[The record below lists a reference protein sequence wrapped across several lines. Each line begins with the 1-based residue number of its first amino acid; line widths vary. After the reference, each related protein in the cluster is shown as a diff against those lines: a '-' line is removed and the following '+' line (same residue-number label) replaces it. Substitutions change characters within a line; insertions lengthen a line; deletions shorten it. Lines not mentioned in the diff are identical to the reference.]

1 MPKKTVKKMEKVKKM
16 KNDVNVYSRAV
27 DGDKKLSAN
36 FCVREFACKDG
47 TDKILISDA
56 LVELLQAIRDR
67 FGAPVIIS
75 SGYRTPAHD
84 KRIGGS
90 GSGYHTKGMAA
101 DIYISSVPPIK
112 IAAFAQSLLGR
123 SGGVECGAYS
133 FGGYVHVDVRD
144 GKWRAV
150 KSGSSVNYQSVSTLF
165 PAVRIGSRSQSVT
178 ILQRELKRAGFDP
191 GSADGICGART
202 KSAII
207 SYQRSKGL
215 DPDGICGKKTW
226 SAICEI

>member
-1 MPKKTVKKMEKVKKM
+1 MPKKAIT
-16 KNDVNVYSRAV
+16 NDVKVYSRAR
-27 DGDKKLSAN
+27 DGEKMLSAN
-36 FCVREFACKDG
+36 FRVREFACKDG
-47 TDKILISDA
+47 TDRILISDA

-75 SGYRTPAHD
+75 SGYRTSAHD
-84 KRIGGS
+84 KRVGGS

-101 DIYISSVPPIK
+101 DIYISQIPPVK
-112 IAAFAQSLLGR
+112 IAAFAQSQLGKM
-123 SGGVECGAYS
+123 GGVECGAYS
-133 FGGYVHVDVRD
+133 SGGYVHVDVRA

-150 KSGSSVNYQSVSTLF
+150 KSGSAINYQSVSALF
-165 PAVRIGSRSQSVT
+165 PTVRYGSRSQSTT

-191 GSADGICGART
+191 GTIDGICGKRT
-202 KSAII
+202 RSAII
-207 SYQRSKGL
+207 EYQKSRGL